1 MNTPTRVQPIST
13 STSSVT
19 LTPDQQSQI
28 TKLQSFVAKGIISQS
43 EFEQKKLQIEKSNSS
58 KGSSTI
64 VSSPGSPTTTT
75 TTQMDYS
82 NVKLNQE
89 QQTQLDRLGSL
100 RSRSIITESEFQK
113 KKLELMNSAS
123 NSSSSSSNGTNLSQE
138 QESQIHKLQQFVNKG
153 IISQSEFDQKK
164 LQILQKNGIAQSLQ
178 SVVSGNGNGTVLLT
192 VFLNNIPA
200 SPQLPLT
207 ILLNR
212 TNVMYTRQ
220 DDIPSSKSVVVK
232 GNIPSPPHGDLI
244 VTLTVLIPALG
255 IESEQEFNLS
265 QSGPFVLIGVDVL
278 DNKSLTIKQ
287 QTNEHFPEP
296 QVNLVGGSSQ
306 VNVPTGSSDIYIT
319 FAGIPANE
327 NQPFEIY
334 INQNQ
339 AHKSTQDMGLN
350 HKGMIKGQVP
360 KSKRTNEMSSP
371 DHEIALL
378 VKVPA
383 LGIEPVEHHLNLTQ
397 HGSFVMLSVVD
408 GQIEITQSDVD
419 HNGHVANE
427 QQQAVV
433 TPSKKQLSADELVYL
448 QKLADLRNAGILT
461 EDEFNKKKNDIL
473 NG

>member
-1 MNTPTRVQPIST
+1 MEPIYRKNKNLKFT
-13 STSSVT
+13 
-19 LTPDQQSQI
+19 
-28 TKLQSFVAKGIISQS
+28 
-43 EFEQKKLQIEKSNSS
+43 N
-58 KGSSTI
+58 
-64 VSSPGSPTTTT
+64 
-75 TTQMDYS
+75 Y
-82 NVKLNQE
+82 N
-89 QQTQLDRLGSL
+89 
-100 RSRSIITESEFQK
+100 
-113 KKLELMNSAS
+113 
-123 NSSSSSSNGTNLSQE
+123 NLSIRE
-138 QESQIHKLQQFVNKG
+138 LYPNLNLIKRNYKFYK
-153 IISQSEFDQKK
+153 
-164 LQILQKNGIAQSLQ
+164 KNGIAQSNQSLQ